1 MITNSSFSSGTV
13 NPGLE
18 ALLLPSFKV
27 VRSSSD
33 SYNVAE
39 QVIQERLL
47 PETLHPMHQKLS
59 NIQRDTLT
67 RKKGSSIADHVYDLT
82 RPTVLICSHNTRDT
96 RCGVMGP
103 VLRSEFARQL
113 STLNYTP
120 SLAQPAHDLNLGRK
134 PEEARTV
141 NVGLISHIGG
151 HKWAGNVIVYVPPG
165 WSEAASARG
174 KLGSLERRD
183 SSPLAGCGVWYGRV
197 EPKHV
202 EGIITET
209 IRGGRVIKELFRG
222 GVGPR
227 SEVLRLPLER

>member
-13 NPGLE
+13 NPVLE

-27 VRSSSD
+27 VRSSGY

-47 PETLHPMHQKLS
+47 PETLHPMHQNLS
-59 NIQRDTLT
+59 NLQRDTLT
-67 RKKGSSIADHVYDLT
+67 RKKPLSSSDHVYDLT

-113 STLNYTP
+113 SNLNYTP
-120 SLAQPAHDLNLGRK
+120 SLEQPARDESLGRRT
-134 PEEARTV
+134 EEDRTV

-165 WSEAASARG
+165 WSASASEELR
-174 KLGSLERRD
+174 SPERRNF
-183 SSPLAGCGVWYGRV
+183 SPLAGCGIWYGRV

-209 IRGGRVIKELFRG
+209 ILGGRVIKELFRG
-222 GVGPR
+222 GIGPR